1 MLNIVIPLAGRGSRF
16 VEAGYEMPKPL
27 IPIDGEPMIKHVI
40 DNLTPRCRHRFIFI
54 CQQEHI
60 QKYGLDNKLK
70 SYTANSEVIG
80 INHITEGQICTVLL
94 AKHLFNN
101 DEELMTANSDQWV
114 DFDINLY
121 LETIKEEKLDGM
133 IMTLTMQL
141 NDPKWSYVR
150 LDENGYV
157 IETAEKK
164 VISNTA
170 TVGIFNFTK
179 GTYLVEAAEQMIK
192 DNLRV
197 NNEFYTCPCYNYLI
211 KEGMK
216 IGVYNVG
223 EQRAGM
229 YGLGTPEDLEW
240 FLSNKVYAFTNRN
253 R

>member
-16 VEAGYEMPKPL
+16 VEAGYEIPKPL

-40 DNLTPRCRHRFIFI
+40 DNLKPKCNHRFIFI

-60 QKYGLDNKLK
+60 QKYGLDSKLK
-70 SYTANSEVIG
+70 SYTKGSEVIS
-80 INHITEGQICTVLL
+80 INNITEGQICTVLL

-101 DEELMTANSDQWV
+101 DDELMTANSDQWV
-114 DFDINLY
+114 DFDVDLY
-121 LETIKEEKLDGM
+121 LETIKEKKLDGM
-133 IMTLTMQL
+133 IMTMKAD
-141 NDPKWSYVR
+141 DPKWSYVR

-157 IETAEKK
+157 VETAEKK
-164 VISNTA
+164 VISDMA

-179 GTYLVEAAEQMIK
+179 GSYLVKAAEQMIK

-211 KEGMK
+211 KGGMK

-223 EQRAGM
+223 GEYAGM
-229 YGLGTPEDLEW
+229 YGLGTPDDLEW
-240 FLSNKVYAFTNRN
+240 FLNNKIPAFINRN
-253 R
+253 S